1 MTWDL
6 QISEY
11 KTFLK
16 LEKGL
21 SDNSIFAYV
30 ADVNKLKEYI
40 TEIKKLP
47 IEPYLVQYKHLQNFV
62 FYVAQL
68 EVSEATQ
75 SRIISAIR
83 SFYKYLII
91 TDKIKSNPSELL
103 ETPRLKRKI
112 PDVLT
117 VDEIDKIIEVI
128 DLSFEHGHRNKAIIE
143 TLYSCGLRVSE
154 LTNLKLSN
162 LFFDDAFI
170 RIIGKGDKQRLVPIS
185 KSAMKEISVF
195 VNNYRNKIKIAPN
208 FEDFVFLNR
217 RGKNLSRNM
226 IFMIIKELVQ
236 KAQIDKNVS
245 PHTFRHSFATHLIE
259 GGANLRAVQDML
271 GHESITT
278 TEIYTHINQS
288 YLRDTIISFHP
299 HGKKEN

>member
-1 MTWDL
+1 LTWDL